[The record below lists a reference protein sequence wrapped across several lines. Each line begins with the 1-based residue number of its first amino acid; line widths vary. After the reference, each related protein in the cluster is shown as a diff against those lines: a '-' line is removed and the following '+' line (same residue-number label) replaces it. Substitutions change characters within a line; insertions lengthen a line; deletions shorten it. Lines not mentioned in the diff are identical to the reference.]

1 MYISER
7 EFIERF
13 ELSPGL
19 YRRKGARLESE
30 KLSLLYSMIAEK
42 LLAQEALERHFD
54 SDSVVVA
61 ALDGVAKLLARDELY
76 RQEVAG
82 KVNVTPSEI
91 TRGMQQARTELLVRF
106 LFCEDSTNAAFLR
119 GRIRTAEDLDRM
131 VPDSGMA
138 VLSDT
143 ATVVW
148 GDADTT
154 IERTAYALGP
164 RAVSPAVRAGDGWYL
179 LRVVSTRR
187 SPVYGELSPGA
198 LHERVEATLRRR
210 KEVVREI
217 EFLRSFLRDKVA
229 YSPPRTVRRFAEA
242 VHVTFRERYRP
253 PSATLDSAGAA
264 ALERRCAPFLEDTL
278 LVAGG
283 RIWRTSEMI
292 DHLRRRG
299 FSVSG
304 DSVSGIP
311 GRLRAVFEEMAH
323 HELLAQEAMR
333 RGLDRTPEVQKK
345 LEPWRYHYLAGLAR
359 RKIPLSATDGEVYAY
374 LRSIGASPVV
384 PEVRLRELRTP
395 SIGQMVKAIEL
406 LDAGGSFEEAVARFS
421 SDPVAHTTGG
431 LTNFFP
437 VSERQ
442 PIGSIAATMKV
453 GQIYGPLR
461 DSLGLLLFRLEEQR
475 KTRDPADT
483 SSARAFETARKE
495 LLRMKRQRATTLLIS
510 RAAKDRGVE
519 VYEDRLK
526 HLTVTPFPMVAYR
539 FLGFGGRMFEV
550 PFVEPQLEWLETEPP
565 SERILP

>member
-7 EFIERF
+7 EFLERF

-42 LLAQEALERHFD
+42 LLAQEALERNFD
-54 SDSVVVA
+54 RDSLYSS
-61 ALDGVAKLLARDELY
+61 ALDGVARLLARDELY
-76 RQEVAG
+76 RQEVG
-82 KVNVTPSEI
+82 RKVSVTPAEI
-91 TRGMQQARTELLVRF
+91 TQGMQQARTELLVRF
-106 LFCEDSTNAAFLR
+106 LFCEDSTTAAFLR

-131 VPDSGMA
+131 VPESGMG
-138 VLSDT
+138 VLRDT

-154 IERTAYALGP
+154 IERTAYALSL
-164 RAVSPAVRAGDGWYL
+164 RSVSPAVRAGDGWYI

-198 LHERVEATLRRR
+198 LRERVEATVRRR

-217 EFLRSFLRDKVA
+217 EFLRDFLRDKVA
-229 YSPPRTVRRFAEA
+229 YSPPRTARRFAEA
-242 VHVTFRERYRP
+242 VRVTFRERYRP
-253 PSATLDSAGAA
+253 PSTTLDSAAAA
-264 ALERRCAPFLEDTL
+264 ALQRRCAPFLEDTL

-283 RIWRTSEMI
+283 KIWRTGEMI

-299 FSVSG
+299 FAVSG
-304 DSVSGIP
+304 DSVFGIP

-345 LEPWRYHYLAGLAR
+345 LEPWRHHFLAGIAR
-359 RKIPLSATDGEVYAY
+359 RRIPLSATDGEVYAY
-374 LRSIGASPVV
+374 LRSTGASPVV

-395 SIGQMVKAIEL
+395 SIEQMAKAIEL
-406 LDAGGSFEEAVARFS
+406 LDAGGSFEDAVARFS
-421 SDPVAHTTGG
+421 SDPAAKTTGG
-431 LTNFFP
+431 LTAFFP

-442 PIGSIAATMKV
+442 PIGSIAAAMKV

-461 DSLGLLLFRLEEQR
+461 DSLGLLLFRLEAQR

-483 SSARAFETARKE
+483 SSARAFESARRE
-495 LLRMKRQRATTLLIS
+495 LLRMKQQRATTLLIS
-510 RAAKDRGVE
+510 RAAKDRGFE
-519 VYEDRLK
+519 VYTDRLNQLK
-526 HLTVTPFPMVAYR
+526 VTPFPMVAYR
-539 FLGFGGRMFEV
+539 ILGFGGRMFEV

-565 SERILP
+565 TERILP